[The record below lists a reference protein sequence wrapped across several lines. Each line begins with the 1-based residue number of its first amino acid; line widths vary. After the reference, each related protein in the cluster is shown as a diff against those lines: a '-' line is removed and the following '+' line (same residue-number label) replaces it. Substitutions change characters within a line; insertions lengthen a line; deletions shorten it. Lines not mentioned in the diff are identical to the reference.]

1 LEENI
6 DPILLDAMKSGPS
19 KHMTYGYKERPIND
33 YIPRI

>member
-6 DPILLDAMKSGPS
+6 DPVLLDAMKSGPS
-19 KHMTYGYKERPIND
+19 KHMTYGHKEPPIND